1 MKEFKMPK
9 LGHVME
15 DGIVSEWLIGVGDSV
30 SKGDVILKV
39 ETEKSVLDVESPFD
53 GILKEITIEAGETVP
68 VGTVIALFE

>member
-1 MKEFKMPK
+1 MKELKLPK

-15 DGIVSEWLIGVGDSV
+15 DGMISEWLIGVGDSV

-39 ETEKSVLDVESPFD
+39 ETEKSVLDVESAFD
-53 GILKEITIEAGETVP
+53 GILKEIIIEAGETIP